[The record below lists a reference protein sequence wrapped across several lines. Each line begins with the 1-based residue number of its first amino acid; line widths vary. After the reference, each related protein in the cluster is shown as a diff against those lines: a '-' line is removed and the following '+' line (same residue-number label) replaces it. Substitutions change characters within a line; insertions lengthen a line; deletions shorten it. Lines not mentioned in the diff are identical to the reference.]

1 MQILCTELRRE
12 AGLRRSCPIER
23 ERERMKKLKELA
35 RHRDLLVV
43 GPDDCIQGNLGEEEG
58 NSRRRRT
65 SRKLSWWLERGQKVT
80 NSD

>member
-12 AGLRRSCPIER
+12 AGLRRER
-23 ERERMKKLKELA
+23 ERERKELA

>member
-1 MQILCTELRRE
+1 MET
-12 AGLRRSCPIER
+12 ER